1 MPSNGSAVNSY
12 ASSNKYGSW
21 ISERERSNSVIN
33 IEMLTIRPDRFWPT
47 SFAPQKPTSTFT
59 STSMSTSKSKP
70 EFEVAETALRQRVLS
85 PSLSEFQSKSQ
96 SRPSSQT
103 QEHILQREII
113 PMVPII
119 PIIPVIPEDAES
131 LGNTN
136 TNSNSSPDQQNV
148 PMTISTVPPSSSA
161 PAFTA
166 TGSGG
171 SVTGTSGGIVKS
183 ITMNEPITTGAASR
197 LPRISLLGKENV
209 YAIIVVNSSSHSYSN
224 NRGKSN
230 ISNSTSR
237 ISNSAFC
244 K

>member
-1 MPSNGSAVNSY
+1 M
-12 ASSNKYGSW
+12 
-21 ISERERSNSVIN
+21 IN

-59 STSMSTSKSKP
+59 STSMSTSKCKP

-183 ITMNEPITTGAASR
+183 ITMNEPITTGSGKPIASNKFTR
-197 LPRISLLGKENV
+197 KRERVCN
-209 YAIIVVNSSSHSYSN
+209 NSS
-224 NRGKSN
+224 
-230 ISNSTSR
+230 
-237 ISNSAFC
+237 
-244 K
+244 